1 MMKFLLFTL
10 ILLGT
15 LGCEEAHQKD
25 NYIMHDD
32 FYYDIYSYDGKQH
45 LNPYTDE
52 YYLRFETQHTTDV
65 IKELTN
71 RGFQMS
77 EDPAVAT
84 YSFGD
89 EYNIPEEIKYGSTIS
104 VKGKGKIEDIPNVIY
119 SHHLYLTES
128 GEIFGRSNLITVYYD
143 VEQADEQ
150 IKSILRHAE
159 SLKIHPISND
169 STFGTLILACTNHSS
184 GNPIEIANWFVEVGG
199 FQAIPDAG
207 YASEGSN

>member
-1 MMKFLLFTL
+1 MQKLLLFTL
-10 ILLGT
+10 LFLAV
-15 LGCEEAHQKD
+15 GCEQADQKD
-25 NYIMHDD
+25 KYIMHDD

-199 FQAIPDAG
+199 FQSIPDAG

>member
-1 MMKFLLFTL
+1 MQKLLLF
-10 ILLGT
+10 ILL
-15 LGCEEAHQKD
+15 LLAVGCEHADQKD

-32 FYYDIYSYDGKQH
+32 FYYDIYSNDGKQH
-45 LNPYTDE
+45 LDPYTDE

-65 IKELTN
+65 IKELTS
-71 RGFQMS
+71 RGFQIS

-89 EYNIPEEIKYGSTIS
+89 EYNIPEKIKYGSTIS
-104 VKGKGKIEDIPNVIY
+104 VKGRGQIDDIPNVIY

-143 VEQADEQ
+143 VKQADEQ
-150 IKSILRHAE
+150 IKSILLHAE
-159 SLKIHPISND
+159 KLKIHPISND
-169 STFGTLILACTNHSS
+169 RTFGTFILACTNYSL
-184 GNPIEIANWFVEVGG
+184 GKPVETANWFVEVGG

>member
-1 MMKFLLFTL
+1 MERLLLFTL
-10 ILLGT
+10 IFCAV
-15 LGCEEAHQKD
+15 GCEKTNQKD

-32 FYYDIYSYDGKQH
+32 FYYEIYSNDGKQH
-45 LNPYTDE
+45 LSPYTDE
-52 YYLRFETQHTTDV
+52 YYLRFETQHTADV

-71 RGFQMS
+71 RGFQIS

-84 YSFGD
+84 YVFGD
-89 EYNIPEEIKYGSTIS
+89 EYNIPDEIKYGSTIS
-104 VKGKGKIEDIPNVIY
+104 VKGRGLIDDIPNVIY
-119 SHHLYLTES
+119 SHHLYITES
-128 GEIFGRSNLITVYYD
+128 GEIFGRSNFITVYYD
-143 VEQADEQ
+143 VERTDKQ

-207 YASEGSN
+207 YASHGSN